1 LQSNRRIGFRQSI
14 CPTCRLRHFL
24 STTAQRK
31 KQVDL
36 PVEQSRI

>member
-1 LQSNRRIGFRQSI
+1 LQINRRTGFRQSI
-14 CPTCRLRHFL
+14 CPTCWWHSL

-31 KQVDL
+31 KRVDL